1 MKAILD
7 AFRHG
12 STEVESNFG
21 DYAEQ
26 ESVFVTICTTPD
38 YDKSIQIHFTV
49 EQYIDFLAQ
58 MKALQD
64 KACEVIAETT
74 KHTAVFI

>member
-21 DYAEQ
+21 DYPEQ

-38 YDKSIQIHFTV
+38 YNDALQIHFTV
-49 EQYIDFLAQ
+49 DQYIDFLTQ
-58 MKALQD
+58 MKALMD
-64 KACEVIAETT
+64 HASEVIDKTT
-74 KHTAVFI
+74 NHTAVFI